1 MGAFKA
7 DYDRMAVPVTGDEE
21 KDAKVAK
28 QSLKRTTLYPDTR
41 LFFAGEATHR
51 RGGRGVSLGFGFWV
65 MRIFWGFHL
74 MSHYFLATKNHEP
87 RTTNHQK
94 LSNSLRRRC
103 SPLFFNFVMPLS
115 PPPIHREDAYT
126 VHGAFLSG
134 EREALNIAKWW
145 RQYHDDM

>member
-51 RGGRGVSLGFGFWV
+51 RGSGYFRLWV
-65 MRIFWGFHL
+65 LCM
-74 MSHYFLATKNHEP
+74 HYLLATTNHEP
-87 RTTNHQK
+87 RTMK
-94 LSNSLRRRC
+94 NSQIHSRRIC
-103 SPLFFNFVMPLS
+103 SPLFIYIFLMMP
-115 PPPIHREDAYT
+115 
-126 VHGAFLSG
+126 F
-134 EREALNIAKWW
+134 
-145 RQYHDDM
+145 